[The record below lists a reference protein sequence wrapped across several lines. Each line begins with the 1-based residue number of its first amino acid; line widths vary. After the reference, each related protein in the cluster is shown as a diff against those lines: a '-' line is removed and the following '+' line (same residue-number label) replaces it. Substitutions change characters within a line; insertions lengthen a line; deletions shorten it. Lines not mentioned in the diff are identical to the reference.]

1 MGIIGVER
9 IHAEG
14 DFRHARASGIIVSD
28 LLAPD
33 PLDCIADDRSIAG
46 DAKTM
51 KANTYR
57 TANPAESRQST
68 PPSQV

>member
-14 DFRHARASGIIVSD
+14 DFRHPRASGIIVSD

-33 PLDCIADDRSIAG
+33 PLDCIADDRSMAG

-57 TANPAESRQST
+57 TANPVESRQST
-68 PPSQV
+68 PSNQV